1 VTIDEL
7 LATILRG
14 EAVAW
19 PLDADAAFEAALL
32 DAAHVHGV
40 AALLSPGAVHR
51 WPDTVQIAL
60 RNIRRQEAVR
70 EAVRREHLL
79 GLLAAFR
86 QADVHCLLLKG
97 AHLAYTVYER
107 PWLRP
112 RFDTDLLVG
121 PGQQAR
127 ADGVLRA
134 LGYAPSPQVSG
145 TLVAHQRQYQR
156 RDRFA
161 MADILDLHWKITNPH
176 LFADAVTFDELMAA
190 AQPIALLGDHALG
203 PSNVH
208 ALILACV
215 HRVAH
220 HHNSDLL
227 IWLYDIHLLAGAMAA
242 AERDA
247 FAELATVKGLRSVCA
262 SGIDHASRR
271 FGTSYPAG
279 WRDRLEIRNAGEVE
293 PSAAFLQQELRQVDI
308 LLSDLRAVSGWAPK
322 LRLLREHLFPPPA
335 YVRAKYGPHT
345 PLFVAYVD
353 RILFGV
359 GKWFRAQS

>member
-14 EAVAW
+14 DAVAW
-19 PLDADAAFEAALL
+19 PLDANAACEAALL
-32 DAAHVHGV
+32 EAAQVHGV
-40 AALLSPGAVHR
+40 AALLSPGAVGG
-51 WPDTVQIAL
+51 WPDHVQLAL
-60 RNIRRQEAVR
+60 RDIRRQEAVR

-121 PGQQAR
+121 PGQQAP
-127 ADGVLRA
+127 ADRVLRA
-134 LGYAPSPQVSG
+134 LGYSPSPQVSG
-145 TLVAHQRQYQR
+145 MLVAHQRQYQR
-156 RDRFA
+156 RDRFGL
-161 MADILDLHWKITNPH
+161 ADVIDLHWKVANPH
-176 LFADAVTFDELMAA
+176 VFADALTFDELRAV

-220 HHNSDLL
+220 HRNSDLL
-227 IWLYDIHLLAGAMAA
+227 IWLYDIHLLAGAMSA
-242 AERDA
+242 AEREE
-247 FAELATVKGLRSVCA
+247 FAELSTAKGLRSICA
-262 SGIDHASRR
+262 AGIDHASRR

-293 PSAAFLQQELRQVDI
+293 PTAAFLQQELRQVDI
-308 LLSDLRAVSGWAPK
+308 LLSDLRAVGGWAQK
-322 LRLLREHLFPPPA
+322 LGLLREHLFPPPA